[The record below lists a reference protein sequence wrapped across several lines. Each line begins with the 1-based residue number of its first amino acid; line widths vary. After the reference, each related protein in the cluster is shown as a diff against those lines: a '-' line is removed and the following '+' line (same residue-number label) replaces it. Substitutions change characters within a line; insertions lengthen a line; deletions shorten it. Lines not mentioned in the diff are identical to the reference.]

1 METHDLDPRIQKIC
15 DGIKTLRKEA
25 GYSAYENFAFEND
38 LSRISYGR
46 MERGA
51 NITLVSLLR
60 ILDIHK
66 ITLSDFM
73 LKFGL

>member
-1 METHDLDPRIQKIC
+1 MEKKDLEPRIQKIC

-25 GYSAYENFAFEND
+25 GFTAYENFAFENN

-51 NITLVSLLR
+51 NITLLSLLK

-66 ITLSDFM
+66 ISLSEFM
-73 LKFGL
+73 LKIGL